1 MITRFVIEGLL
12 VLAVIIGFIFEEK
25 IALAERR
32 FLKKLFAR
40 SLQKKARQEH
50 IQLKM
55 REARYQRQQMQRE
68 LENARA
74 RFRYQAL
81 FKGDFHRA
89 RSGTGGGSRG
99 SRLKQA
105 VTFFT
110 FLSILFYSYDSSG
123 TQCRRQSTALLCP
136 PPR

>member
-1 MITRFVIEGLL
+1 MNKCSVLFEEVMKMITRFVIEGLL

-68 LENARA
+68 LEM
-74 RFRYQAL
+74 L
-81 FKGDFHRA
+81 ELGLDTKP
-89 RSGTGGGSRG
+89 S
-99 SRLKQA
+99 LK
-105 VTFFT
+105 V
-110 FLSILFYSYDSSG
+110 I
-123 TQCRRQSTALLCP
+123 STAP
-136 PPR
+136 AAAQAAEAEEVA